1 MHDHHCAHVLL
12 YCSTCDVAYCT
23 KCSREWGKYT
33 NWRYPRCDTA
43 TTSPN
48 DLTINAT
55 TTSDIK
61 YPVGVHSQGH
71 HAG

>member
-12 YCSTCDVAYCT
+12 YCSTCDVAYCSR
-23 KCSREWGKYT
+23 CSREWGKYYRWT
-33 NWRYPRCDTA
+33 LA
-43 TTSPN
+43 SPN
-48 DLTINAT
+48 TSTTTWPNNLTGN